1 MNYIKEINAFY
12 DRMELD
18 GLTTSEIVLW
28 HTLMHFHN
36 KAGWREEITLAAT
49 SILVK
54 SGLTESAF
62 KRARKQLKEKGY
74 LTFRSVG
81 KNQAPIYQLITR
93 EYPESGRLSDEPA
106 IRKADVQMTEQM
118 DQEATEQTNQS
129 ADALLKQKEIKRD
142 KTTVVD
148 AIRKNPHTFYE
159 QNFGVLNPHIAE
171 SITAWCEDMPE
182 ELVLEA
188 MKRALQQNKPFFQYS
203 GGILKRWQARGVKTL
218 EEVESLDLEVRRSL
232 ISKPEESPSVDDIF
246 EEVRRERER

>member
-93 EYPESGRLSDEPA
+93 EYPESGRLTDERA
-106 IRKADVQMTEQM
+106 IRQADVQMTKQV
-118 DQEATEQTNQS
+118 DQQATEQMNQS
-129 ADALLKQKEIKRD
+129 ADALLKQKETKRD

-148 AIRKNPHTFYE
+148 ATRKNPHTFYE
-159 QNFGVLNPHIAE
+159 QNFGMLNPHIAE

-188 MKRALQQNKPFFQYS
+188 MKRALQHNKPFFQYS

-218 EEVESLDLEVRRSL
+218 EEVESLDLEVRWSL

-246 EEVRRERER
+246 EEVRRERKR

>member
-49 SILVK
+49 SIFVK
-54 SGLTESAF
+54 SGLTESSLQ
-62 KRARKQLKEKGY
+62 RARKLLQEKGY
-74 LTFRSVG
+74 LVYRSG
-81 KNQAPIYQLITR
+81 TRNQAPGYRLLTR
-93 EYPESGRLSDEPA
+93 EFPETGRISNESVNGNENA
-106 IRKADVQMTEQM
+106 IANDNANANTHEGKAV
-118 DQEATEQTNQS
+118 
-129 ADALLKQKEIKRD
+129 LLKPKETKRD
-142 KTTVVD
+142 KTTVVETPTE
-148 AIRKNPHTFYE
+148 NPHTFYE
-159 QNFGVLNPHIAE
+159 QNFGMLNPHIAQ

-188 MKRALQQNKPFFQYS
+188 MKRALQHNKPFFQYS

-218 EEVESLDLEVRRSL
+218 EEVESLDLEVRRSSA
-232 ISKPEESPSVDDIF
+232 SKSKEDGLTVAELYEEWRK
-246 EEVRRERER
+246 ENEA